1 MVKVRWSRRIIAEI
15 HEAREYLLPYAP
27 ASAERLTNEIFAKGV
42 LLEQQPLLGR
52 VVPEAK
58 RPEVRE
64 LFYKKYRVVY
74 RLVSDSEILMLTL
87 HPALRPLV
95 VDALSGE

>member
-1 MVKVRWSRRIIAEI
+1 MVKIRWSRRIIAEI
-15 HEAREYLLPYAP
+15 HEAREYLQPYSP
-27 ASAERLTNEIFAKGV
+27 ASAERLTNGVFAKGL

-64 LFYKKYRVVY
+64 LFYKKYRLVY
-74 RLVSDSEILMLTL
+74 RVVSNTEILMLTL

-95 VDALSGE
+95 MDSLLEE